1 MRARPW
7 MALQI
12 LEKSFPLYLE
22 GIRDYLRDFEQEN
35 GWQGG
40 IPNLLTKVEKSQQKH
55 LNEIFM
61 F

>member
-1 MRARPW
+1 